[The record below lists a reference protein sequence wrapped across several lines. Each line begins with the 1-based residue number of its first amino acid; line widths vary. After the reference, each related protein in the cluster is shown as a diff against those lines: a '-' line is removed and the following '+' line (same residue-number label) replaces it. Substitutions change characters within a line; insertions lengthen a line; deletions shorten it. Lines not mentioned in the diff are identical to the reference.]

1 MKRICALA
9 FSLMLLLAMVPMA
22 STVSAAQ
29 IVATED
35 DVILLAGSD
44 FQVSNVTWQIEK
56 IFSVL
61 EIHGLKK
68 ADGAFFVGDYTAQ
81 ARETETSARGI
92 EVLKEL
98 YRPIVGDN
106 MIFTQGNHD
115 HVNTAGLAKD
125 GNNDPASGKYGVFV
139 INENQRM
146 EYNDDSSYEDTKAA
160 ADALKVYLD
169 EKAAQGYTKPIVVL
183 NHIGLHWGNRTVSQ
197 GVAIHAE
204 LLVKVLNEGGA
215 KGLNIIYLY
224 GHNHSGGYDDAM
236 GGGAV
241 YFKKGDQI
249 EVAQSDAF
257 FENAHTAKKKHTTY
271 TLNFTYMNAGY
282 IGYYSTGDGL
292 PSDYAA
298 DATVTMSVFLIR
310 GDEVIITRYDSEINL
325 AKNKYGVHNL
335 KSAGVWH
342 PDWQEEY
349 HNTPNTLVYRSSRK
363 VTATADVEVDPPR
376 YSAVE
381 DEWEEDDT
389 TTTTTKAP
397 TTTKKPT
404 QADTT
409 TVADEITTTVAPTDS
424 TASVTDVTT
433 TTETKVMHDCVM
445 PEEDGAEDASAA
457 PSKPFPIGLFLGIGG
472 GAILLIGGVLI
483 WFMLKRKK

>member
-169 EKAAQGYTKPIVVL
+169 EKAAQGYTKPIFVL

-349 HNTPNTLVYRSSRK
+349 HNTPNTLVYRSSRQ

-381 DEWEEDDT
+381 DEWEGDDT

-409 TVADEITTTVAPTDS
+409 TVADETTTTVAPTDS

-445 PEEDGAEDASAA
+445 PEEDGAEDTSAA

-472 GAILLIGGVLI
+472 GAILLIGGVVM